1 MTVHLPKDLESRV
14 AAAVESGQ
22 FASIDE
28 AMAEAARLLLR
39 QLEAVV
45 ASPPCGKNSS
55 GQSSIGSMTDAADE
69 LDGIV
74 ADVYARRNE
83 PWRETAIE

>member
-14 AAAVESGQ
+14 EAAVENGQ

-45 ASPPCGKNSS
+45 APPCGKKNS
-55 GQSSIGSMTDAADE
+55 GPSSIGCMRDAADE
-69 LDGIV
+69 LDEIV
-74 ADVYARRNE
+74 VDVYARRNE
-83 PWRETAIE
+83 AWRDIAIE